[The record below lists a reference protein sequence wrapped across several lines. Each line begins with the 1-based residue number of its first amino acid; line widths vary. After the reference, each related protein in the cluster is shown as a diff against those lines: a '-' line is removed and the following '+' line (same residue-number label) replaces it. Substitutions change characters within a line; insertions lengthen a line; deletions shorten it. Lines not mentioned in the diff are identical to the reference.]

1 MFRKYGLTI
10 IPAKMYPIIKGCF
23 RRRIIP
29 AVRTVTAMI
38 KLSSMNISITLL
50 LMLGKVV

>member
-10 IPAKMYPIIKGCF
+10 IPARMYPIIRGCF
-23 RRRIIP
+23 RRRMIP

-38 KLSSMNISITLL
+38 RLSSMNISIALL
-50 LMLGKVV
+50 LVLGKMV